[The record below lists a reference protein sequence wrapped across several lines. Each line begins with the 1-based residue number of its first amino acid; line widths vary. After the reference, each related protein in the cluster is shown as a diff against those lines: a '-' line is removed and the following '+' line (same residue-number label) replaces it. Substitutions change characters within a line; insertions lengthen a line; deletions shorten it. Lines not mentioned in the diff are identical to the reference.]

1 MGENN
6 TNNVSSKNTET
17 KSSSNVENHNTTTDG
32 NFFYNI
38 FSKSNI
44 LFLIWFLAIYLIVFF
59 ILGIFYREDGLTN
72 KRIMASRILDLMV
85 FISMFVYLIYHY
97 WYLSEY
103 EVENMVKSNFRSLL
117 QYVDSSYSLF
127 STILFIFIFY
137 VFIYLFGIPMSYDE
151 KPISINIIE
160 TTSWIILLIITIVYF
175 CKYIIKVPIL
185 DIFSDWTGDVY
196 SSLSTTPLAQPI
208 SLKKDASGNKI
219 VDSSNN
225 KPEVFNIS
233 NNSYT
238 YDDAKA
244 ICKAYGSKLATYD
257 DIEKSYNDGGE
268 WCNYGW
274 SDNQMIF
281 FPTQRKTWDELQK
294 NPKTKNNC
302 GRPGING
309 GYMENPYLKFGVN
322 CYGKKPPPK
331 SSDLAAL
338 AEKKNQIT
346 PKTAED
352 ILLENKVNFWKEH
365 ADKLLNLNS
374 FNGNKWSEVA

>member
-1 MGENN
+1 MGEKNTVDLSFNN
-6 TNNVSSKNTET
+6 TKTN
-17 KSSSNVENHNTTTDG
+17 SSSTVYNHTNDD
-32 NFFYNI
+32 NLIYHI
-38 FSKSNI
+38 FSKSNV

-59 ILGIFYREDGLTN
+59 ILGIFYRDDGLTN

-85 FISMFVYLIYHY
+85 FITVFVYLIYNY

-103 EVENMVKSNFRSLL
+103 EAENMVKSNVNSILH
-117 QYVDSSYSLF
+117 YINDSYSLF
-127 STILFIFIFY
+127 STLLFIFIFY
-137 VFIYLFGIPMSYDE
+137 IFIFLFGIPMSYDE
-151 KPISINIIE
+151 KPISVNIIE
-160 TTSWIILLIITIVYF
+160 TISWIFLLIIIIVYF
-175 CKYIIKVPIL
+175 CKHILKIPIL
-185 DIFSDWTGDVY
+185 DIFNDWTGDVY
-196 SSLSTTPLAQPI
+196 GSLSTAPLAQPVSI
-208 SLKKDASGNKI
+208 KKDSSGNKI

-225 KPEVFNIS
+225 TPEVFNIS

-244 ICKAYGSKLATYD
+244 ICKAYGSRLATYD

-281 FPTQRKTWDELQK
+281 FPTQQKTWDTLQK

-338 AEKKNQIT
+338 EEKKNQIT